1 MGRVGE
7 WASLAWRWS
16 KPLPWGL
23 LMSECRERAFELC
36 VRLRGNF
43 FGRDILCVRSKSPH
57 LLHSNFPGLSTE
69 RRHVEVSVALQLKH
83 RRRILLLSFVFASS
97 V

>member
-1 MGRVGE
+1 MSGCARVV
-7 WASLAWRWS
+7 RTT
-16 KPLPWGL
+16 
-23 LMSECRERAFELC
+23 FELC

-43 FGRDILCVRSKSPH
+43 WGRGMECVRSKSPH